1 MLPTDLL
8 KLIWHITYG
17 VPPTTQNFNPSSDIL
32 RVLDIQM
39 SIPTCL
45 LRDRLPTSKF
55 ENQERQLFL
64 AWQLFPPNP
73 FKKGNPYIPSC
84 CVTSK
89 LSPWSQLG
97 SEMCRL
103 LSKEGIRKLRTYPAV
118 IRRKYNK
125 HINRTVFQWNDS
137 FEELF
142 SNTELCKA
150 ENYNLKNC
158 NWAFEFKQ
166 VVLQQLSRARFLTV

>member
-17 VPPTTQNFNPSSDIL
+17 VAPPLQNVNPLLDLL
-32 RVLDIQM
+32 RVLDIQN

-55 ENQERQLFL
+55 ETEDRQLFL

-73 FKKGNPYIPSC
+73 FKKDNPYIPSC
-84 CVTSK
+84 CVTTK

-97 SEMCRL
+97 SEMFRL
-103 LSKEGIRKLRTYPAV
+103 LSKDGIRKLRTYPAV
-118 IRRKYNK
+118 LRRKYNK
-125 HINRTVFQWNDS
+125 HINRSVFEWNDS

-142 SNTELCKA
+142 SATELCKP
-150 ENYNLKNC
+150 ENYNLKLC
-158 NWAFEFKQ
+158 NWAFEFKH
-166 VVLQQLSRARFLTV
+166 VVLSQLSRARFLTV